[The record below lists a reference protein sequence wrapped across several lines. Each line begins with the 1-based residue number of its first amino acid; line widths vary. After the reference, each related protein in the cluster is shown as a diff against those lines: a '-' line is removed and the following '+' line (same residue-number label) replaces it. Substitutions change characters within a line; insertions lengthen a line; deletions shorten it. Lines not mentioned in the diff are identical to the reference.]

1 MSDHSAPSP
10 GGPTAEPVMAMTVEK
25 CGRCRG
31 TSIDAVTEGP
41 CTFNFTGGYWY
52 TEEQL
57 HGRDALVMDWARK
70 QLAHRA
76 YVDSLMVGRITQ
88 EQWVENRRL
97 VAIVTEAFTALAAFD
112 ARPAEGDE
120 NA

>member
-1 MSDHSAPSP
+1 VT
-10 GGPTAEPVMAMTVEK
+10 GPTGERVTVEVRS
-25 CGRCRG
+25 CGACERC
-31 TSIDAVTEGP
+31 AP
-41 CTFNFTGGYWY
+41 CRDDCTQWPHEPATVAA
-52 TEEQL
+52 TL
-57 HGRDALVMDWARK
+57 TGRDALVMDWARK